1 MSVGFSPCLR
11 QAGLRFSASVSVAL
25 FQTFIDGFESDVTNV
40 TNMPKIIVVGGHT
53 RNIGKTQLVEEIL
66 RAFPERKWLAAKI
79 TQFGH
84 GICSRNGEA
93 CGCADDEH
101 LVAVDA
107 ETERGTGTDTSRF
120 LDAGAARVL
129 WVRTKQGRLAEA
141 MPQLREEM
149 AKAEHVILESNAV
162 LGFLKPSLYLPVLDF
177 AVDDFKDSARA
188 MLDRADA
195 YVVLESDTQSPNWD
209 SVSLKWLK
217 ERPVFRVGHERMCS
231 GELMRFIVA
240 KLWEGA
246 GPVGAATEAEE
257 AEEAKERAE
266 DAAGAS

>member
-1 MSVGFSPCLR
+1 
-11 QAGLRFSASVSVAL
+11 
-25 FQTFIDGFESDVTNV
+25 
-40 TNMPKIIVVGGHT
+40 MPAAKVIVVGGHT

-141 MPQLREEM
+141 MPRLREEM
-149 AKAEHVILESNAV
+149 AKSEHVILESNAV
-162 LGFLKPSLYLPVLDF
+162 LGFLKPDLYLPVLDF

-195 YVVLESDTQSPNWD
+195 YVVIEPDRSEAADNKSLGSEEVLRTRRAPAWD
-209 SVSLKWLK
+209 DVSLKWLR
-217 ERPVFRVGHERMCS
+217 ERPVFRVGRERMCS

-246 GPVGAATEAEE
+246 GPEDAAKEAG
-257 AEEAKERAE
+257 EAKEAKE
-266 DAAGAS
+266 TKEAKESVDDAAGAS

>member
-1 MSVGFSPCLR
+1 MS
-11 QAGLRFSASVSVAL
+11 
-25 FQTFIDGFESDVTNV
+25 NV
-40 TNMPKIIVVGGHT
+40 PKIIVVGGHT

-141 MPQLREEM
+141 MPQLREELE
-149 AKAEHVILESNAV
+149 KAEHVILESNAV
-162 LGFLKPSLYLPVLDF
+162 LGFLKPDIYLSVLDYSI
-177 AVDDFKDSARA
+177 DDFKDSARA

-195 YVVLESDTQSPNWD
+195 YVVIEAATGAAEPRSTRSGEVAGSVEGGSLAVTPNWEN
-209 SVSLKWLK
+209 VSLKWFGEK
-217 ERPVFRVGHERMCS
+217 PVFRVGRERMCS

-240 KLWEGA
+240 KLWEMA
-246 GPVGAATEAEE
+246 GPEDAAKE
-257 AEEAKERAE
+257 AEEAKESAE